1 MSSIGCAP
9 SRSGSPCSSLPAPVS
24 MRARSAAR
32 QWSRRDR
39 RPSDCSS
46 GSASRSSDRS
56 TFAHRESS
64 ACGPFTPRVAQRND
78 RCMEQEA
85 ARDSGKIGTKRVL
98 IVEDDDG
105 VREAIET
112 VLMDER
118 FIPVTAT
125 NGADALAVLER
136 EDLVPGLIVLDLWMP
151 EMDGAAFVMR
161 LRQHERYRDVPIL
174 VVSADWH
181 VLELSESL
189 GAVAAFGKPF
199 DLERFAAA
207 VKESYKSVA

>member
-1 MSSIGCAP
+1 
-9 SRSGSPCSSLPAPVS
+9 
-24 MRARSAAR
+24 
-32 QWSRRDR
+32 
-39 RPSDCSS
+39 
-46 GSASRSSDRS
+46 
-56 TFAHRESS
+56 
-64 ACGPFTPRVAQRND
+64 
-78 RCMEQEA
+78 MEQEA